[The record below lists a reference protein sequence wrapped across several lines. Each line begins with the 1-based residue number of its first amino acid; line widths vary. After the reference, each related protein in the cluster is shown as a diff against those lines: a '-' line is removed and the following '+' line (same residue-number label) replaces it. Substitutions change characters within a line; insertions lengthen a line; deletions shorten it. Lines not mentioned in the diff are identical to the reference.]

1 MISLE
6 ERNDFSSQN
15 EESPQLFEEEELV
28 VEQRKEEEKRINKIL
43 KDNDEKNVQS
53 QGTSSW
59 TFFLL
64 WEMNPFCLGLIERLH
79 TPA

>member
-53 QGTSSW
+53 QGTKNMID
-59 TFFLL
+59 
-64 WEMNPFCLGLIERLH
+64 EI
-79 TPA
+79 